1 MCSVQVAELA
11 LTQLLAPIEVE
22 VVVESMVRLL
32 DPTYRAESWEEEE
45 EEERVEMPIT
55 EKVIPYD
62 LLNSEEAFYW
72 SCVCRSV

>member
-32 DPTYRAESWEEEE
+32 DPTYRAESWEEE
-45 EEERVEMPIT
+45 RVEMPIT